1 VAYEKPFLFTTAT
14 TGTAFTTIAN
24 ATYSFDCGSTGK
36 YLGNQARPIVFKGRV
51 VTGFTG
57 AASGVKIG
65 VVTSDTDT
73 ISTGDLKVLA
83 WFVSALGV
91 YTGTNLTDC
100 AIPTTDIATAGN
112 CIWAVIPPNI
122 KALRY
127 LTIRVIPMSEA
138 LATGYFEFSMEV
150 GAGEAGVGNVA

>member
-1 VAYEKPFLFTTAT
+1 MFEKPFLFTTAT
-14 TGTAFTTIAN
+14 TGTAFTTVAN
-24 ATYSFDCGSTGK
+24 ATFSFDCGSTGK

-51 VTGFTG
+51 VTAFTG
-57 AASGVKIG
+57 GAEGVRIS
-65 VVTSDTDT
+65 VITSDTSTINTADEKHLAYFMSDGDT
-73 ISTGDLKVLA
+73 
-83 WFVSALGV
+83 
-91 YTGTNLTDC
+91 YH
-100 AIPTTDIATAGN
+100 ATAAQDGVILTTSIDAIGD

-127 LTIRVIPMSEA
+127 ITVRVNPVSSA